1 MHEEQQHRPV
11 HENSFGEFAVT
22 VCCPSSFRP
31 HFDRQRILNLVTHGR
46 RADLRWSA
54 PELSCC
60 RRTSSSSTWVLHAA
74 AHAAG
79 AAAIGAVSSIFC
91 LALCSPQ
98 PCRGCDRAPAAQR
111 RTGWGVGAPAAQQ
124 MHLCTPLGEIV
135 ARCEPDASRR
145 SVRAGV
151 PFSSLTCHCVASARK
166 MGPMCHLA
174 VVLAIF
180 AVSAPATLALE
191 WTKV

>member
-1 MHEEQQHRPV
+1 MCFNPSPV
-11 HENSFGEFAVT
+11 RRVPSPNRYIAVAKFCFCKNNKRLIDT
-22 VCCPSSFRP
+22 
-31 HFDRQRILNLVTHGR
+31 
-46 RADLRWSA
+46 W
-54 PELSCC
+54 
-60 RRTSSSSTWVLHAA
+60 TSTCVLHAA
-74 AHAAG
+74 AHAAD

-124 MHLCTPLGEIV
+124 MQLRTPLGEIV